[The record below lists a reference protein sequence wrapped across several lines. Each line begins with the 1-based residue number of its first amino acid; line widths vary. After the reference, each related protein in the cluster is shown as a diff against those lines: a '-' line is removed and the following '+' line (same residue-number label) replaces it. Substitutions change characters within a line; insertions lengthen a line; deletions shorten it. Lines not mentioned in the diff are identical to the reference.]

1 MFNNPFLQSA
11 ADSRNRR
18 QQLDHLLRIT
28 APHERVVLAAI
39 GLVLAAVVLWAL
51 FGSVVRSVTLDGILI
66 EPGARHDIVATEPGY
81 LRTFLVAPG
90 DRVRAGG
97 PIARQTVPELDR
109 ETAALRDRVQRLRKE
124 VGSAGGDS
132 LPAPLASARVALIQM
147 EARRSAREL
156 IVSPIEGR
164 ITALRTAAGDY
175 LPAGAAVV
183 QLRDTERKPLQAMLR
198 IAPDMAQRIRP
209 GMQASV
215 EVATPVGSTRRFR
228 GEVTA
233 VSAGPLPEW
242 LASLRPAA
250 ASSASRVDV
259 ALQGGSDTSLS
270 EGTACRVRIMLGRHP
285 PIALFGS

>member
-28 APHERVVLAAI
+28 APHERFVLAAI
-39 GLVLAAVVLWAL
+39 GLALAALVAWAL
-51 FGSVVRSVTLDGILI
+51 FGSVVRSVTADGVLI

-81 LRTFLVAPG
+81 LREFLVGPD
-90 DRVRAGG
+90 DRVGAGG
-97 PIARQTVPELDR
+97 AIARQTVPELDR
-109 ETAALRDRVQRLRKE
+109 ETDALRDRLERLRKE
-124 VGSAGGDS
+124 IGSAGGDA
-132 LPAPLASARVALIQM
+132 LRAPLASARVALLQM

-164 ITALRTAAGDY
+164 VTALGSTPGDY
-175 LPAGAAVV
+175 LPAGAAVA
-183 QLRDTERKPLQAMLR
+183 QLRDTERKPLHAVLR
-198 IAPDMAQRIRP
+198 IPPDMAQRIRP
-209 GMQASV
+209 GMRASV
-215 EVATPVGSTRRFR
+215 EVAIPDGTTRRLR
-228 GEVTA
+228 GEVA
-233 VSAGPLPEW
+233 SVIAGPLPGW

-259 ALQGGSDTSLS
+259 AFQRGSGLSLP
-270 EGTACRVRIMLGRHP
+270 EGTACRVRIVLGRHS